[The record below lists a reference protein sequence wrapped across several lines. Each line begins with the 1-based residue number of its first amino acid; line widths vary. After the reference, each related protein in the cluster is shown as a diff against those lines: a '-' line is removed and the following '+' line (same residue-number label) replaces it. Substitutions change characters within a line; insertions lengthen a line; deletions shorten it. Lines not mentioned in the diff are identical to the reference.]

1 MKRILIA
8 LTLTFSVVIGHAQ
21 TANEIIEK
29 YIETIGGKAKIR
41 EISSIRMRATVDYG
55 GTSIP
60 LDMVSQQDGKM
71 YVKINFQGKE
81 ITQVAFDGETMW
93 STNFMTMK
101 AEKSDAETTE
111 NMKREK
117 GEFFSPLIDYAVNGF
132 SIERLD
138 DETIEG
144 TNCFKLKLTKRAM
157 LVEKTETP
165 NVEYYYIDKDN
176 YVPIVVEAEIPSGE
190 MKGQISQVIY
200 SDYQEVNGVYFPFS
214 MKQGIKGMGGQ
225 TMLFTNIT
233 FNEIVDASLFKFPE

>member
-1 MKRILIA
+1 MKRTF
-8 LTLTFSVVIGHAQ
+8 LTLILSFSVFVFHAQ
-21 TANEIIEK
+21 TAEEIIDK
-29 YIETIGGKAKIR
+29 YMETIGGKAKIN
-41 EISSIRMRATVDYG
+41 EINSLRMKATVDYG

-60 LDMVSQQDGKM
+60 LDMVSQKDGKM

-111 NMKREK
+111 NMKRAN
-117 GEFFSPLIDYAVNGF
+117 GEFFSPLANYAANGF
-132 SIERLD
+132 TLERLG

-144 TNCFKLKLTKRAM
+144 TSCFKIKLTKRAV
-157 LVEKTETP
+157 LVEKAETP

-176 YVPIVVEAEIPSGE
+176 FVPVVVEAEIPSGE

-200 SDYQEVNGVYFPFS
+200 SDYQEVNGIYFPFS

-225 TMLFTNIT
+225 TIQFTSIT
-233 FNEIVDASLFKFPE
+233 FNESFDSTAFKFPE